1 MICGKKNFFSKNMQK
16 SIYIFRKKKKK
27 KFKKYAKSEYSEKI
41 KKYFFCIKY
50 AKSIISEKKHF
61 LHILCK
67 KYIFY
72 IKVTFGIE
80 FT

>member
-1 MICGKKNFFSKNMQK
+1 MQK
-16 SIYIFRKKKKK
+16 VYIYFEKKK

-41 KKYFFCIKY
+41 KKKFFCIKY
-50 AKSIISEKKHF
+50 AKSIISEKNYF
-61 LHILCK
+61 LHILFK

-72 IKVTFGIE
+72 IKVTFKIE